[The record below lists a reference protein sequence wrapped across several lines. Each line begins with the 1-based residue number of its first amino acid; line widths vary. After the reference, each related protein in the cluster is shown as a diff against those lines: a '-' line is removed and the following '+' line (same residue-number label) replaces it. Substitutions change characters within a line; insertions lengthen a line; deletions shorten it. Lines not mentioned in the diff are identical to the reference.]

1 MPRGKAAI
9 PLDLP
14 RPAGLSGG
22 SPQSKQECI
31 ADTIRDAILKRLLP
45 GDSPLPSSRTLAARW
60 DVARGTVEA
69 AYDILCAEGY
79 IARTQGSGT
88 RVCAVVPDSYL
99 RATAQSRGGAP
110 RPIPA

>member
-99 RATAQSRGGAP
+99 RATAQSRGG
-110 RPIPA
+110 